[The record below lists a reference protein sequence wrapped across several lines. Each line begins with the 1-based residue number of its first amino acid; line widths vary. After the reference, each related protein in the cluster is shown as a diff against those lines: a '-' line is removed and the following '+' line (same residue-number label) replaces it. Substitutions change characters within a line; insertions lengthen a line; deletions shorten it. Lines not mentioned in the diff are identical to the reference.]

1 MELLQKAIQMSL
13 NPQPSLVL
21 THYSQL
27 LLLIQHKNIY
37 ISFFEGALIYFP
49 FVTKKKNAKIFVCK
63 LGRQIEGI
71 CCCLLSSV
79 KCERGKKKFIYKN
92 KNAKW
97 NYFNGC
103 IFYVYG
109 AAKKKNKRKLLSFGG
124 EGKKFSVYIK
134 KIMLRVNER

>member
-1 MELLQKAIQMSL
+1 MW
-13 NPQPSLVL
+13 
-21 THYSQL
+21 
-27 LLLIQHKNIY
+27 
-37 ISFFEGALIYFP
+37 
-49 FVTKKKNAKIFVCK
+49 K

-109 AAKKKNKRKLLSFGG
+109 AAKKQEQEETSEFG
-124 EGKKFSVYIK
+124 GKKFSVYIK

>member
-1 MELLQKAIQMSL
+1 MW
-13 NPQPSLVL
+13 
-21 THYSQL
+21 
-27 LLLIQHKNIY
+27 
-37 ISFFEGALIYFP
+37 
-49 FVTKKKNAKIFVCK
+49 K

-124 EGKKFSVYIK
+124 GREEIFRIHQKNNAAS
-134 KIMLRVNER
+134 E